1 MIRLLVILSL
11 CALTIL
17 RTFFKWKAGFYTARK
32 GLRLMFSRDE
42 GVGLIIAR
50 SLSGLGLFAVY
61 TDFIFLIPVQKSV
74 LSLTYLPLGNLVPY
88 GGMVFIIGGLAL
100 LWTAHRQLG
109 KEFSTTLTV
118 PSERKLITKGIYACI
133 RHPIYSA
140 YCLFFF
146 GIAMLSSSWLAALTA
161 GTLMYILMGPRL
173 KKEEALL
180 ESVFGQEFLL
190 WAGRTGRFLPR
201 WNHRGRRAG

>member
-1 MIRLLVILSL
+1 MLRSLVILSL

-42 GVGLIIAR
+42 GFALIFAR

-61 TDFIFLIPVQKSV
+61 IDYIFLLPVHRSV
-74 LSLTYLPLGNLVPY
+74 LAPTYLPLGSFVPFS
-88 GGMVFIIGGLAL
+88 GMVFVTGGLAL
-100 LWTAHRQLG
+100 LWTAHHQLG

-118 PSERKLITKGIYACI
+118 PSERKLITKGIYARI

-146 GIAMLSSSWLAALTA
+146 GIAMLSASWPAALTA

-180 ESVFGQEFLL
+180 ETVFGDEFTL
-190 WAGRTGRFLPR
+190 WAGKTGRFLPR
-201 WNHRGRRAG
+201 WNHRGRSTG

>member
-1 MIRLLVILSL
+1 MRAHHPKNLLQVEGGFLHRPQGAAPDVFPGRGRRIDNRPVLERPGPFRG
-11 CALTIL
+11 IH
-17 RTFFKWKAGFYTARK
+17 RFF
-32 GLRLMFSRDE
+32 
-42 GVGLIIAR
+42 
-50 SLSGLGLFAVY
+50 
-61 TDFIFLIPVQKSV
+61 FLIPVQKSV